1 LLAKYDVRSAR
12 GGKGGQVT
20 AVASI
25 WQNAVNPTTEAARPA
40 PKQQATLAGLA
51 PIETR
56 VTSQVDRTIPS
67 SPLMVSSRGI
77 VKSTSV
83 PTVVYPATAVPVLSS
98 SASLARPLGG
108 PGARARQMTFPTS
121 IPESQSDDTLMRRTS
136 QPPRDI
142 AVGQARLKEL
152 IGKYQS

>member
-25 WQNAVNPTTEAARPA
+25 WQNAVNPTTEAARPP
-40 PKQQATLAGLA
+40 PKQQASPAGLA
-51 PIETR
+51 PIVAKIT
-56 VTSQVDRTIPS
+56 TQVDRTIPS
-67 SPLMVSSRGI
+67 SPLVVSSRGI
-77 VKSTSV
+77 VKSTSI
-83 PTVVYPATAVPVLSS
+83 PTMVYPATAVPVLSS

-108 PGARARQMTFPTS
+108 PGARPRQMTFPTS
-121 IPESQSDDTLMRRTS
+121 IPESQSDDTLTRRTS